1 MKILVVI
8 TTAFTSTGGL
18 TTVMM
23 NYYRA
28 MNKEGLKIDFA
39 STNVPSQSL
48 LDEIHVEG
56 SEYYQLPPRK
66 KIVSYFYRLRRLCK
80 NYDLLHVHG
89 NSSTSVLELMAAN
102 WAGVKR
108 RIVHNHTSR
117 SQHPWINLLLHPF
130 FLMSYTKAIA
140 CSDAAGEW
148 LFGNKQYQILRNA
161 IKVSCFHY
169 DVSVR
174 QQIRQLLG
182 ISDSTFLVGH
192 VGKFMDAKNHPFVI
206 AVFAEIHRLIPN
218 SKLLLVGDGPLRGMV
233 ETAVKNLHV
242 EDCVILVGLRS
253 DIPQLLQSFDV
264 FMLPSFYEGMPLSVL
279 EAQAAGLPCFISNCI
294 TKDVEI
300 GEDVMSLSLQNTP
313 RIWAKYIIDYSKDHT
328 RRERCIKNC
337 GLLTV
342 AGYNIEKEA
351 DELRYAYLHKD
362 YDNLLT
368 LDLACHGTPS
378 NAVFQSYLSKLR
390 TLKKCKISSFE
401 FRRRNGWG
409 YSPSISDR
417 GKLIPIFDI
426 ENLYMCAFE
435 KAALFRQSCYI
446 CPFAKLPR
454 VGDCS
459 IADFWGIGRHGK
471 PFKHNVLRGVSL
483 VLVNNARG
491 MDAIMKLENVFREER
506 TLEESLVENPN
517 IIHPSPLHPQRN
529 EIIQSFL
536 NPHKS
541 LKDISKEYHLLDN
554 SLKGRIK
561 KYASKYHL
569 FDFAKIV
576 YDKYRT
582 L

>member
-300 GEDVMSLSLQNTP
+300 GEDVMSLSLQNIP

-351 DELRYAYLHKD
+351 DELRKIYLED
-362 YDNLLT
+362 IE
-368 LDLACHGTPS
+368 
-378 NAVFQSYLSKLR
+378 
-390 TLKKCKISSFE
+390 KISVMKKACILKS
-401 FRRRNGWG
+401 RQ
-409 YSPSISDR
+409 Y
-417 GKLIPIFDI
+417 IP
-426 ENLYMCAFE
+426 E
-435 KAALFRQSCYI
+435 
-446 CPFAKLPR
+446 
-454 VGDCS
+454 
-459 IADFWGIGRHGK
+459 
-471 PFKHNVLRGVSL
+471 
-483 VLVNNARG
+483 
-491 MDAIMKLENVFREER
+491 
-506 TLEESLVENPN
+506 
-517 IIHPSPLHPQRN
+517 
-529 EIIQSFL
+529 
-536 NPHKS
+536 
-541 LKDISKEYHLLDN
+541 
-554 SLKGRIK
+554 
-561 KYASKYHL
+561 
-569 FDFAKIV
+569 KIV
-576 YDKYRT
+576 EILINK
-582 L
+582 LQ

>member
-66 KIVSYFYRLRRLCK
+66 KIVFYFYRLRRLCK
-80 NYDLLHVHG
+80 NYDLLHVHS

-206 AVFAEIHRLIPN
+206 AVFAEIHRLIPD

-253 DIPQLLQSFDV
+253 DIPQLLQSLDV

-351 DELRYAYLHKD
+351 DELR
-362 YDNLLT
+362 
-368 LDLACHGTPS
+368 
-378 NAVFQSYLSKLR
+378 
-390 TLKKCKISSFE
+390 KI
-401 FRRRNGWG
+401 
-409 YSPSISDR
+409 Y
-417 GKLIPIFDI
+417 
-426 ENLYMCAFE
+426 
-435 KAALFRQSCYI
+435 
-446 CPFAKLPR
+446 
-454 VGDCS
+454 
-459 IADFWGIGRHGK
+459 
-471 PFKHNVLRGVSL
+471 
-483 VLVNNARG
+483 
-491 MDAIMKLENVFREER
+491 
-506 TLEESLVENPN
+506 LEEWCHEK
-517 IIHPSPLHPQRN
+517 RN
-529 EIIQSFL
+529 
-536 NPHKS
+536 K
-541 LKDISKEYHLLDN
+541 
-554 SLKGRIK
+554 
-561 KYASKYHL
+561 
-569 FDFAKIV
+569 
-576 YDKYRT
+576 
-582 L
+582 